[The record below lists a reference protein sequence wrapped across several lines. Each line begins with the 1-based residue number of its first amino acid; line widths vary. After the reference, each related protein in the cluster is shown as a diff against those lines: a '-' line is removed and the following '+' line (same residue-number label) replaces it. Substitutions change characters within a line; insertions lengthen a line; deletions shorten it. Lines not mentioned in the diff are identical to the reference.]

1 MMNKQAYDSN
11 TRGRFQNNTDSI
23 MCFFFLTIGLITYLY
38 RSIWSYLKQEKKRPK
53 GKTESCICQ

>member
-23 MCFFFLTIGLITYLY
+23 MCVCVFFTIGLITYLY
-38 RSIWSYLKQEKKRPK
+38 RSICSCLKQEKKRPK
-53 GKTESCICQ
+53 GKTESRIC